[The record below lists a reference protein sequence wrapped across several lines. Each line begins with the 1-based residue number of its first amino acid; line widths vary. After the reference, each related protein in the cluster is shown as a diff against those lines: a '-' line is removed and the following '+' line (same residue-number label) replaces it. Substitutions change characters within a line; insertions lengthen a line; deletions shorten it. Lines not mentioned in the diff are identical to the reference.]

1 MPIKTFFVLLF
12 AGNPIN
18 VAVYRFLTKTIRL
31 SSSCSGVVT
40 LIDNGSYLLISCCG
54 IFFVSSLLKT

>member
-1 MPIKTFFVLLF
+1 MVFCV
-12 AGNPIN
+12 AVCGGNPDN

-31 SSSCSGVVT
+31 SSSCSGVIT
-40 LIDNGSYLLISCCG
+40 LIHNDSYLLIPCCG